1 MNRLSA
7 LRRLGATTA
16 ALAAITLTASPA
28 HAAVSKSDA
37 GGDTKWTNTGT
48 NPPVATSA
56 EKARIDITNATF
68 NQGSTNITLKFKVKN
83 YSTITT
89 AGTSTIYALDLFNG
103 SPSTATRYVQVMH
116 QRTPGSADFSG
127 LFWGTSS
134 GGSGSACT
142 GGAVKLGT
150 SSSLETVTI
159 TVPRS
164 CFPKGWKFT
173 RAAATSAYTKVN
185 TSSGAST
192 TGTDRTGTPT
202 TGYVTISWVP
212 KA

>member
-16 ALAAITLTASPA
+16 AIAAITLTASPA

-37 GGDTKWTNTGT
+37 GGDTKWTTSGT
-48 NPPVATSA
+48 ISAATTA

-83 YSTITT
+83 YSAITT
-89 AGTSTIYALDLFNG
+89 AGTSTIYSLDLWNADF
-103 SPSTATRYVQVMH
+103 SRYVQVMH
-116 QRTPGSADFSG
+116 QRTAGSSDFSG
-127 LFWGTSS
+127 LFWGTQA

-150 SSSLETVTI
+150 SSTYETVTL

-173 RAAATSAYTKVN
+173 KAAALTGYTRMN
-185 TSSGAST
+185 TSTGAYISGN
-192 TGTDRTGTPT
+192 DRTGTAT
-202 TGYVTISWVP
+202 SGFAAISWVP